1 MSSQFE
7 VVIIG
12 GGVLGLTAA
21 FHLARRRIPTLVIER
36 EPSFGMHASG
46 KNAGMIRQ
54 LYRHPKLT
62 EWAKRSIA
70 EWPESVRKKSFRKTG
85 SFVAGRE
92 VPDHH
97 TEIFRLKEAP
107 ALGGPAEGD
116 AKSVSGVFSATD
128 GLLDP
133 HAYLSE
139 IYSLID
145 KRYCRFVFSAP
156 VKNLSFDDS
165 SWTVITARGDRYQGK
180 KVINAAGAWVND
192 ILATGHA
199 ARLQPVLPYSRHLF
213 MIHGWTEGF
222 MPVADVGFFW
232 DEKNNWYMRQ
242 WDARTRLVSV
252 CDEISSSP
260 DHYTPDPSIGREIA
274 AKLLESLPGIAESL
288 SLGRS
293 WHCFRSYTPDRLPIA
308 GPDPKLPNFFWLAA
322 FGGFGMSTSYA
333 ASADAAAY
341 VAGEQIELEPDFLP
355 RAANTPGS

>member
-1 MSSQFE
+1 MSSQFD

-12 GGVLGLTAA
+12 GGVLGLTTA
-21 FHLARRRIPTLVIER
+21 FHLASRRISTLVVER
-36 EPSFGMHASG
+36 ESSFGMHASG

-70 EWPESVRKKSFRKTG
+70 EWPVQVRNKAFRETG
-85 SFVAGRE
+85 SFVAGRD

-97 TEIFRLKEAP
+97 SEIFQQKESLISGA
-107 ALGGPAEGD
+107 GTGD
-116 AKSVSGVFSATD
+116 PVRGVYAAAD

-133 HAYLSE
+133 HTYISE

-145 KRYCRFVFSAP
+145 QRFCRVAFSAP
-156 VKNLSFDDS
+156 VKNLSVDAS
-165 SWTVITARGDRYQGK
+165 GWTVVTARGDRYQGK
-180 KVINAAGAWVND
+180 KVVNAAGAWVND
-192 ILATGHA
+192 ILASGHA
-199 ARLQPVLPYSRHLF
+199 ARMQPVLPYSRHLF
-213 MIHGWTEGF
+213 MIHGWEDGF
-222 MPVADVGFFW
+222 MPVPQVGFYW
-232 DEKNNWYMRQ
+232 DESGNWYMRQ

-260 DHYTPDPSIGREIA
+260 EHYTPDPSIGREIA
-274 AKLLESLPGIAESL
+274 AKLLEALPGIADSL

-293 WHCFRSYTPDRLPIA
+293 WHCFRSYTPDRLPIV

-341 VAGEQIELEPDFLP
+341 IAGEKVELEPDFLP
-355 RAANTPGS
+355 RASNTNGA